1 MVRCVTNT
9 TRENKQ
15 DLLERL
21 KNLVFEISEDEIF
34 TSLITAR
41 NLVEQ
46 GGAWVAQLVECPTL
60 DFGSGH
66 DLRVM
71 RSNPMSGC
79 TLGMESAWGSL
90 SSSPSAPPPTLRTSL
105 HSLSVSLK
113 KIKFRRAETGWTY
126 PTNR

>member
-1 MVRCVTNT
+1 MVRCETNT
-9 TRENKQ
+9 TRESKQ

-46 GGAWVAQLVECPTL
+46 GGAWVAQSIECPTL

-71 RSNPMSGC
+71 RSNPTRSSMPSPAWSLLKILPL
-79 TLGMESAWGSL
+79 TLPL
-90 SSSPSAPPPTLRTSL
+90 PLP
-105 HSLSVSLK
+105 
-113 KIKFRRAETGWTY
+113 
-126 PTNR
+126 